1 MSGLAKSALA
11 AGTAYFGA
19 QGIIN
24 AVKGS
29 IDAFR
34 QQELAEKKLE
44 AALGKTSEKLLAQ
57 ASALQKV
64 TTFGDEQIIEAQ
76 ALIGAFVKEEEHIAA
91 ATKATLD
98 LAAAKGMDL
107 TVAADLVSKTL
118 GSSTNALSRYGIQV
132 EGAVGSTD
140 RLESLTGNLADVFGG
155 QAVAQTDTLD
165 GKIKQFNNSLGDLM
179 EDIGESFL
187 PILTSMVKGFSSLI
201 TTIGGWFDTGLEEQ
215 VASERAEFNEMI
227 NTLKR
232 LEPESETRKRLIQEI
247 KQEYPGYLGNL
258 DLEKASLK
266 DIEELQKESNEL
278 MMARLVISMR
288 EEDITKAIADQEK
301 AARNLVKAEREMTTA
316 RENADITRKLI
327 TDGEIKLHM
336 KKELAYFTL
345 EKRAKA
351 ALVLA
356 KAEFEAATDKLN
368 ILQHVETAEVE
379 QALAIIGIKEK
390 KDKKIQESI
399 DLEKAEAV
407 EIEKKNK
414 LLEEQEKLF
423 QKALNFQIPALEM
436 RNSLLETNIEAVSL
450 QAEQQEN
457 ELTLTSTDTDT
468 SYGLS
473 SATDGD

>member
-1 MSGLAKSALA
+1 
-11 AGTAYFGA
+11 
-19 QGIIN
+19 
-24 AVKGS
+24 
-29 IDAFR
+29 
-34 QQELAEKKLE
+34 
-44 AALGKTSEKLLAQ
+44 
-57 ASALQKV
+57 
-64 TTFGDEQIIEAQ
+64 
-76 ALIGAFVKEEEHIAA
+76 
-91 ATKATLD
+91 
-98 LAAAKGMDL
+98 
-107 TVAADLVSKTL
+107 
-118 GSSTNALSRYGIQV
+118 
-132 EGAVGSTD
+132 
-140 RLESLTGNLADVFGG
+140 
-155 QAVAQTDTLD
+155 
-165 GKIKQFNNSLGDLM
+165 
-179 EDIGESFL
+179 
-187 PILTSMVKGFSSLI
+187 
-201 TTIGGWFDTGLEEQ
+201 
-215 VASERAEFNEMI
+215 
-227 NTLKR
+227 
-232 LEPESETRKRLIQEI
+232 
-247 KQEYPGYLGNL
+247 L

-457 ELTLTSTDTDT
+457 ELT
-468 SYGLS
+468 
-473 SATDGD
+473 